1 MSIEALYNELSEAQS
16 NWGEL
21 YDSLRRAQYDT
32 AAAQPA
38 IDNISVDNMHRKAI
52 LVFDILNA
60 LRPRS
65 EDEACWAVF
74 SARLAETRSALGTFS
89 SHIQTPLNQIRSYQR
104 EHLTIRDQTGN
115 FSWQFFEDQTNIASV
130 DLSGSFQHANIG
142 LNGLVNNVSYLLPI
156 CKADAVGDLSKR
168 AQALSAV
175 VSEIEGFRSEAQ
187 KLAKATSVAHEKAHG
202 HEKSIQDVLVG
213 MQTTY
218 AAIQAIQQQADKEN
232 ASITAL
238 IAQIKSTGANADT
251 LEQLIAGYR
260 SKFEAFQ
267 TQLDAR
273 LEEFKQFENNVSEV
287 GRQQTT
293 REAEIDRL
301 IDKADSMIKGA
312 TTAGLSKS
320 LEDTQAIYA
329 KRMLISGIGFLVSI
343 ILLAI
348 SALPLAAHL
357 LPGLL
362 GDWIPAITDDVKN
375 SPVSVL
381 GKAVL
386 LLPATWLSIFF
397 SKAFSEFFHL
407 EREYAHKAALA
418 KSVEGFKREA
428 PDFEQEIT
436 TGVFGE
442 ILNNPSSRKSP
453 EPANHP
459 IYEVL
464 TKRLIDWLGKKSV
477 R

>member
-1 MSIEALYNELSEAQS
+1 
-16 NWGEL
+16 
-21 YDSLRRAQYDT
+21 
-32 AAAQPA
+32 
-38 IDNISVDNMHRKAI
+38 MHSKAV
-52 LVFDILNA
+52 LVFDLLNA
-60 LRPRS
+60 LRPS
-65 EDEACWAVF
+65 HENEVCWTIF
-74 SARLAETRSALGTFS
+74 SARLTEILSSLSTFS
-89 SHIQTPLNQIRSYQR
+89 SHIQAPLNQVRSYQR
-104 EHLTIRDQTGN
+104 EQLTIRDQNSN
-115 FSWQFFEDQTNIASV
+115 FSWQFFEGQTNIANIDV
-130 DLSGSFQHANIG
+130 SGSFQHANVG
-142 LNGLVNNVSYLLPI
+142 LNALIKNVSLLLPI
-156 CKADAVGDLSKR
+156 CKADSIGDLSIR

-175 VSEIEGFRSEAQ
+175 VSEIESFRTEAQ
-187 KLAKATSVAHEKAHG
+187 KLAKATSVAFEKASG
-202 HEKSIQDVLVG
+202 NEKNIQDVLVG
-213 MQTTY
+213 VQTTY

-232 ASITAL
+232 ASIAAL

-251 LEQLIAGYR
+251 LEQLIAGYK

-267 TQLDAR
+267 LQLDAR
-273 LEEFKQFENNVSEV
+273 LEQFDKFEKAVIEV
-287 GRQQTT
+287 GNQHKV

-301 IDKADSMIKGA
+301 IDKANSMIKGA

-320 LEDTQAIYA
+320 LEDAQSVYA

-343 ILLAI
+343 VLLAI

-362 GDWIPAITDDVKN
+362 GDLIPAITDDVKN

-381 GKAVL
+381 GKAIL

-397 SKAFSEFFHL
+397 SKTFSEFFHL

-428 PDFEQEIT
+428 PSFEQEIT

-442 ILNNPSSRKSP
+442 ILNNPSSRQSP

-464 TKRLIDWLGKKSV
+464 TKRLFEMLNAKKI
-477 R
+477 